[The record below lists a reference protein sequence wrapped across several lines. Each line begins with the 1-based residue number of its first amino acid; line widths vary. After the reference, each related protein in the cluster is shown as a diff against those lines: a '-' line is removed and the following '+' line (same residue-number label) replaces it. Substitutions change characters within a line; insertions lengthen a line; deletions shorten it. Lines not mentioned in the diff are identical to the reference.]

1 MLKRQIV
8 LDTETTGLSPQE
20 GHRIIEIG
28 CVELI
33 NRRLTGNNFHVYL
46 QPDRLIDQEAIAVH
60 GITNEFLIGKP
71 RFAEVAQQFCQYIAG
86 AELVIHNA
94 AFDVGFINHEF
105 NLLRPALAPV
115 TDICGVLDTLKMAR
129 EAHPGQKNNL
139 DALCRRYD
147 INNSH
152 RTLHGALLDAEILA
166 DVYLAM
172 TGGQVSLN
180 LANDEQAAAQQNV
193 VVGQLKRT
201 SRLPVVFASEAE
213 LQSHEQRLDL
223 VQKKGGSCLWRN

>member
-1 MLKRQIV
+1 MGSEMCIR
-8 LDTETTGLSPQE
+8 
-20 GHRIIEIG
+20 
-28 CVELI
+28 
-33 NRRLTGNNFHVYL
+33 
-46 QPDRLIDQEAIAVH
+46 DR
-60 GITNEFLIGKP
+60 
-71 RFAEVAQQFCQYIAG
+71 YIAG